1 MKYILMLFL
10 IGTFV
15 ASIAAAP
22 SRSVVARDNRL
33 NRMQRSTSA
42 ATAKAVLQ
50 ALLQAERQAVFEQD
64 EDDDGL
70 EQDEDDDD
78 DGDLMAAIEN
88 MPDTAQAQFLGF
100 LKSLFG

>member
-22 SRSVVARDNRL
+22 SRSAVARDNRL

-50 ALLQAERQAVFEQD
+50 ALLKAERQAVFEQD

-70 EQDEDDDD
+70 EQDDDD

-88 MPDTAQAQFLGF
+88 MPDKAQAQFLGF